1 MEGVAVL
8 AHLTFNRFRRTAPVV
23 AAVILSATAIAFAPS
38 TARAE
43 ESAWTLMPGGI
54 ANPSGTIGYVAGA
67 GDSVEAIDMAN
78 GRPMWET
85 KKGIRPLVLDG
96 DRLVV
101 EGPHNP
107 SRPNIMKVVV
117 LSAADGT
124 VQLESEP
131 IEFPDWIAVDGGIGL
146 QFFSAADMEDGELII
161 RWQAVRQSIQ
171 PGPKVTAEVM
181 AASRRNSTGF
191 ARVNLKD
198 GKSSVLEDQ
207 ILTPPKVARFVK
219 FTDVG
224 AKRLR
229 VIEATEKVPGG
240 ITLLR
245 RTIEASD
252 KTTGRPMWQH
262 EIAGDVI
269 LPDSPP
275 VAMQQ
280 NGGQQQQQQQQR
292 MQPQRGQQQPMQQ
305 SQQPRPMPRR

>member
-1 MEGVAVL
+1 
-8 AHLTFNRFRRTAPVV
+8 
-23 AAVILSATAIAFAPS
+23 
-38 TARAE
+38 
-43 ESAWTLMPGGI
+43 
-54 ANPSGTIGYVAGA
+54 
-67 GDSVEAIDMAN
+67 
-78 GRPMWET
+78 
-85 KKGIRPLVLDG
+85 VLDG
-96 DRLVV
+96 DHLIAEAKRS
-101 EGPHNP
+101 PT
-107 SRPNIMKVVV
+107 RPNAMSVMV
-117 LSAADGT
+117 LDTADGK
-124 VQLESEP
+124 VLLESEP
-131 IEFPDWIAVDGGIGL
+131 IEFPDWVAIDGGIGL

-181 AASRRNSTGF
+181 AASRKNSTGF

-207 ILTPPKVARFVK
+207 ILTPPKVARFGK

-224 AKRLR
+224 AKRIR
-229 VIEATEKVPGG
+229 VIEAFV
-240 ITLLR
+240 R

-280 NGGQQQQQQQQR
+280 NGMQNGGQQQQQR
-292 MQPQRGQQQPMQQ
+292 MQQQRVPQQRPVQQ
-305 SQQPRPMPRR
+305 SQQPRTMPRR